1 MSFEMPTGT
10 RGGRKP
16 VTGGVVGRWMTG
28 WAKKQIRRK
37 GRMPGIGFNALV
49 LTTIGA
55 KSGQQRTSAVGWF
68 PGEDGS
74 RLIVASAAGA
84 RQNPAWYHNVAAH
97 PDRIRIET
105 AGQAADVV
113 AEELHG
119 GQREQAWRQIVKAA
133 PQFAKY
139 QEKTDRVLPVI
150 RLVERPGSSG

>member
-1 MSFEMPTGT
+1 MTFDMPTGS

-16 VTGGVVGRWMTG
+16 VTGGVIGRRMTG

-55 KSGQQRTSAVGWF
+55 KSGQERTSAVGWF

-97 PDRIRIET
+97 PDRLRIET
-105 AGQAADVV
+105 AGRAADVV

-119 GQREQAWRQIVKAA
+119 EQRERAWRQIVKAA

-139 QEKTDRVLPVI
+139 QEKTDRVLPII
-150 RLVERPGSSG
+150 RLVERPG